1 VSRIAAR
8 LPEKGKVGSLGEVAM
23 KSLKM
28 IAMGFVIGAAVIP
41 AMAGAYILPGGSFD
55 ECLNW
60 CDENVP
66 GPSAQNMLC
75 HAQCAKDY
83 PQGRAAP
90 SHELLAKL
98 D

>member
-1 VSRIAAR
+1 
-8 LPEKGKVGSLGEVAM
+8 M

-28 IAMGFVIGAAVIP
+28 IAMSVVLVAAFIP
-41 AMAGAYILPGGSFD
+41 AASGAYILPGGSFD
-55 ECLNW
+55 GCLAW

-75 HAQCAKDY
+75 HAQCGKDY

-90 SHELLAKL
+90 SHELLGKV

>member
-1 VSRIAAR
+1 
-8 LPEKGKVGSLGEVAM
+8 M

-28 IAMGFVIGAAVIP
+28 IAMGFVIGVAVIP
-41 AMAGAYILPGGSFD
+41 AMAGAYILPGVSFD
-55 ECLNW
+55 GCLNW

-90 SHELLAKL
+90 AHELLAKL